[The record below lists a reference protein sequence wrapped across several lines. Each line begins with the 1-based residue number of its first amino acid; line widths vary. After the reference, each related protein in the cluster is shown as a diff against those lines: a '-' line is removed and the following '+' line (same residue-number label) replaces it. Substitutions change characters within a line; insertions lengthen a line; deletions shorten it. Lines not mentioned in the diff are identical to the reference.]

1 MIAAV
6 QGHHQTASYQ
16 NRDEASRTASPPER
30 SPDYIDHAFACVNRS
45 PIVGQAGR
53 VESISYHNFI
63 RTLGSYFESL
73 RFAIGAV
80 SKRVGVL

>member
-53 VESISYHNFI
+53 VESISYPS
-63 RTLGSYFESL
+63 G
-73 RFAIGAV
+73 V
-80 SKRVGVL
+80 SKQLYQNFGIVF